1 MKGDWAQLILVG
13 KLKKGRK
20 NQKKQNLSVG
30 DVEIF
35 LNAVQ
40 AF

>member
-1 MKGDWAQLILVG
+1 MLVG

-20 NQKKQNLSVG
+20 NQNLSVG

-40 AF
+40 AL